1 MPYVPSRCLFF
12 LTVLIQNRSNSFP
25 PINIFII
32 NILTYVQEDVFS
44 KFPVAWLLHFSFVMT
59 LLSASVFLKN
69 RGGKENIFSKLEIY
83 WLTALPKQKVLLKN
97 FNLFCF
103 FHNKNMFYW
112 IPLWSKRTSGSAL
125 LRRQESPPPIPP
137 IRDGQ
142 AGHHHSRSV
151 NLWRPSCSR
160 AAQLQ
165 QGAKPPQAGTSLISL
180 ILLIIIIIIII
191 KKIVS
196 LSPQLEQSSSQY
208 LN

>member
-125 LRRQESPPPIPP
+125 LRRQESPPPHPP
-137 IRDGQ
+137 HQRR
-142 AGHHHSRSV
+142 AGRAPSLTISQPLKTQLLPCSAAAARSKASAGGHVFNQSNLTYHHHHHHHQEDR
-151 NLWRPSCSR
+151 
-160 AAQLQ
+160 
-165 QGAKPPQAGTSLISL
+165 
-180 ILLIIIIIIII
+180 IIISAIRTIIIAI
-191 KKIVS
+191 S
-196 LSPQLEQSSSQY
+196 
-208 LN
+208 